1 MQEAL
6 VTVSNL
12 RRKPWGHRSWEGSL
26 VILQP
31 SLLLEEPPGVS
42 WIMWLRGFASQ
53 VLKTSGDE
61 VLSSG
66 WVTYP
71 SALALRLKNFFP
83 NLQLEFSLCSLWWR
97 LLSFHWAW
105 WFYHHAVICWLLG
118 SPRSGIGKNGFWSA
132 VTSIV
137 TSCCIFPSGL
147 LSIFSLSHWKWSDL
161 GAWKGH
167 IPFIFLLKPNR
178 LNANVEVC
186 YLLRDGM
193 SLLGP
198 LVIRALIKTMNWEH
212 KWSDR
217 KR

>member
-26 VILQP
+26 VILQS
-31 SLLLEEPPGVS
+31 SLLLKEPPGVS

-53 VLKTSGDE
+53 VLKTSSNE

-83 NLQLEFSLCSLWWR
+83 NRQLEFSLCSLWWR

-118 SPRSGIGKNGFWSA
+118 SPRTGIGKNGFWSA

-137 TSCCIFPSGL
+137 TSCHSFPTGL
-147 LSIFSLSHWKWSDL
+147 LSIFSLCHWMKWFRDL
-161 GAWKGH
+161 KRPYSLYFSTEAQQAKCKCGSVLFAEGWH
-167 IPFIFLLKPNR
+167 VTVRTPCDQSTYQNNELR
-178 LNANVEVC
+178 TQVE
-186 YLLRDGM
+186 
-193 SLLGP
+193 
-198 LVIRALIKTMNWEH
+198 W
-212 KWSDR
+212 
-217 KR
+217 